1 MGEVSSVVLL
11 GADCVE
17 ITRVRVEGSEIV
29 VWVQTP
35 DGRWV
40 RCGGCGVRARSKGRR
55 EVRLRDAPDP
65 GGVACE
71 VRWNKRVWRCPNPG
85 CEACTWTEE
94 CELAGPRR
102 VLTRRAAQWAVGR
115 LAAVEGTVASA
126 ARRLGVAWAT
136 VWSWV
141 GDAAQQVADDP
152 ERVGAVARL
161 GLDETVTGSAGRLR
175 RRRCVSAA
183 VDAATG
189 QVLDVFDGCDSADLH
204 RWLEQQ
210 PAGWLAAIEV
220 VCCDPHEGYR
230 SGITRARRDTHLS
243 DSVKIAADAFHIVRL
258 ANQALDSARRRV
270 QNETT
275 GHRGRKGDPLCHAR
289 KLLLMGAE
297 RLDAAAWDKMLAALD
312 AADPTDEIRECWA
325 AKEHVRDVFRADNPL
340 DAQQHLDDAIA
351 WCEHPSAPPEL
362 ATLARTLR
370 RWHTEIGT
378 AVQTRT
384 NNART
389 EAANVRIKDIKR
401 SARGFRNLQNNR
413 PRILLAAGRKPRQTQ
428 PVTPIRTRRPS
439 LVA

>member
-1 MGEVSSVVLL
+1 MGEAGSVVLG

-35 DGRWV
+35 DGRRV

-102 VLTRRAAQWAVGR
+102 VLTRRAEQWAAGR
-115 LAAVEGTVASA
+115 LEAVEGTVASV

-136 VWSWV
+136 VWSAV
-141 GDAAQQVADDP
+141 AAAAQRVAGDP
-152 ERVGAVARL
+152 GRVAPVARL
-161 GLDETVTGSAGRLR
+161 GFDETVTGSATRLA
-175 RRRCVSAA
+175 RRRCVCAA

-189 QVLDVFDGCDSADLH
+189 QIIDIFDGRDTAGLR

-210 PAGWLAAIEV
+210 PAEWLAGIEV

-230 SGITRARRDTHLS
+230 SGITRARTDKHLS
-243 DSVKIAADAFHIVRL
+243 PDTQIAADAFAIVRL
-258 ANQALDSARRRV
+258 ANRALDSARRRV
-270 QNETT
+270 QHELT
-275 GHRGRKGDPLCHAR
+275 GHRGRKSDPLYQAR
-289 KLLLMGAE
+289 SCCSPAPNGSTPPRGTRCSPPSTQPTPHTRSASAGSPKNTSATSSRAE
-297 RLDAAAWDKMLAALD
+297 
-312 AADPTDEIRECWA
+312 DPA
-325 AKEHVRDVFRADNPL
+325 QAK
-340 DAQQHLDDAIA
+340 QHLDNAIA

-362 ATLARTLR
+362 TTLARTLR
-370 RWHTEIGT
+370 RWHTEILT
-378 AVQTRT
+378 AVRTRT
-384 NNART
+384 SNART
-389 EAANVRIKDIKR
+389 EAANARIKDIKR
-401 SARGFRNLQNNR
+401 SARGFRNLRNYR
-413 PRILLAAGRKPRQTQ
+413 LRILLAAGRQPCQTQ